1 MKKNV
6 VYYGSKELI
15 NVSEVK
21 YPKDAIISALNED
34 GTRGVAVN
42 VVVTPTN
49 IDPADLK
56 FNLVNSEGAT
66 IFEEAVVSTL
76 RVLCRELLWTVF
88 ILCTLLLKKV

>member
-1 MKKNV
+1 MFQKL
-6 VYYGSKELI
+6 SI
-15 NVSEVK
+15 RR
-21 YPKDAIISALNED
+21 DAIISALNED

-66 IFEEAVVSTL
+66 IFEEAVVSTPKGAL
-76 RVLCRELLWTVF
+76 QSCYGRCLYFALCS
-88 ILCTLLLKKV
+88 